1 MWTGYALYKKQ
12 CCFAMDL
19 RSLGGAYMYASSG
32 EQPHVLL
39 IESDLCLRRLI
50 AISLQ
55 SQGLQVSEMAQ
66 MSRALPLPGKHQ
78 PDLIVVDV
86 DGGVHRNWNLLR
98 TVQELPDL
106 RQTPTIVLCWEQEE
120 STLSALLAAPPT
132 CQETPQPIY
141 MTKPF
146 DARLLHQAVARI
158 LHEQEAQKVAQE
170 AQAEE
175 ILLAAYTRHSAPSLM
190 PMLTA
195 AGLLLA
201 VIGLLLLQVAL
212 SVVGFLI
219 VIVAL
224 LYWTLGGQKVSPQ
237 IASA

>member
-1 MWTGYALYKKQ
+1 
-12 CCFAMDL
+12 
-19 RSLGGAYMYASSG
+19 MYASSG

-50 AISLQ
+50 AIGLQ
-55 SQGLQVSEMAQ
+55 SQGIQVSEMTQ
-66 MSRALPLPGKHQ
+66 ISRALPLPEKRQ

-86 DGGVHRNWNLLR
+86 DGGVHPNWNLLR

-106 RQTPTIVLCWEQEE
+106 WQTPTIVLSWEQAEN
-120 STLSALLAAPPT
+120 TPSALLAAPLAG
-132 CQETPQPIY
+132 QETPQPIY

-146 DARLLHQAVARI
+146 DARLLHQAVGRI
-158 LHEQEAQKVAQE
+158 LHEQEARKAAQE

-195 AGLLLA
+195 AGLLLV

-212 SVVGFLI
+212 SAIGFLI
-219 VIVAL
+219 VIIAL
-224 LYWTLGGQKVSPQ
+224 LCWTLGGEKASPQ

>member
-1 MWTGYALYKKQ
+1 
-12 CCFAMDL
+12 
-19 RSLGGAYMYASSG
+19 MYASSG
-32 EQPHVLL
+32 EQPYVLL

-55 SQGLQVSEMAQ
+55 SQGWQVSEMTQ
-66 MSRALPLPGKHQ
+66 ISRALPLPEQRQ
-78 PDLIVVDV
+78 PDLIVIDV

-98 TVQELPDL
+98 TVQEFPDL
-106 RQTPTIVLCWEQEE
+106 RQTPTIVLSWEQEE
-120 STLSALLAAPPT
+120 STSSALPAAPFARS
-132 CQETPQPIY
+132 EAPQPIY

-146 DARLLHQAVARI
+146 DARLLHQAVGRI
-158 LHEQEAQKVAQE
+158 LHEQEAQKAAQE

-175 ILLAAYTRHSAPSLM
+175 ILLAAYTRHSAPSFM

-195 AGLLLA
+195 AGLLLV

-212 SVVGFLI
+212 SAVGFLI
-219 VIVAL
+219 VIIAL
-224 LYWTLGGQKVSPQ
+224 LCWTLGGGKASPQ